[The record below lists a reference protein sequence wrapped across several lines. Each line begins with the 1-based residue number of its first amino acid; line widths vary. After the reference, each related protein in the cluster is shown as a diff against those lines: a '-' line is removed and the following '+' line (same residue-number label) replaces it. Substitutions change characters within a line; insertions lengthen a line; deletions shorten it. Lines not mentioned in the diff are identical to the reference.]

1 MLWQR
6 NTTKTL
12 LRKFIKAWF
21 SLDAS
26 VSISTSRNTKGKRH
40 VMTFKDKAKW
50 FSFELSFVLAHS
62 YACSYAYAY
71 VDAYV
76 AHFAGL
82 FCLTFCL
89 DPCAYACVVAYSE
102 NQA

>member
-1 MLWQR
+1 MQR
-6 NTTKTL
+6 SVQ
-12 LRKFIKAWF
+12 RKAWF

-26 VSISTSRNTKGKRH
+26 VSISTSKNTKEKRH

-50 FSFELSFVLAHS
+50 FSFEMSFVLAQ
-62 YACSYAYAY
+62 SYAYVGAHACAY

-76 AHFAGL
+76 AHFAAS

-89 DPCAYACVVAYSE
+89 DPCAYACV
-102 NQA
+102 

>member
-1 MLWQR
+1 MTGSAFRVLS
-6 NTTKTL
+6 KT
-12 LRKFIKAWF
+12 WF

-26 VSISTSRNTKGKRH
+26 VSISTSNDTKEKRH

-50 FSFELSFVLAHS
+50 FSFEMSFVLAQ
-62 YACSYAYAY
+62 SYAYACAYARAY

-76 AHFAGL
+76 AHFAGS

-89 DPCAYACVVAYSE
+89 DPCAYACV
-102 NQA
+102 

>member
-1 MLWQR
+1 MA
-6 NTTKTL
+6 
-12 LRKFIKAWF
+12 KAWF

-26 VSISTSRNTKGKRH
+26 VSIGISNNTKEKRH

-50 FSFELSFVLAHS
+50 FSFEMSFVLAQ
-62 YACSYAYAY
+62 SYAYACAY

-76 AHFAGL
+76 AYFAGS

-89 DPCAYACVVAYSE
+89 DPCAYACV
-102 NQA
+102 